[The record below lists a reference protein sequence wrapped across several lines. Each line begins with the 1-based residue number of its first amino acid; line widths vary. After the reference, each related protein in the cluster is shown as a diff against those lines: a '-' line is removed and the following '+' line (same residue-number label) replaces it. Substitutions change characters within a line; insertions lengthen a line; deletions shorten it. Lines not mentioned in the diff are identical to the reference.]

1 MSKLS
6 NLAQFWREFNLAG
19 FQDRLDVFA
28 TDIAQKQDETSNT
41 RGQLITLLQDF
52 KNSNSEEVKAAS
64 SPLIKAFQ
72 EEVDRLDSRSKYG
85 EKAFFEAYKSV
96 AELYDPSTVLESA
109 IEKASKQGSKLQGMS
124 FLGTLDFGPNL
135 SGQKYIQSKYRSF
148 LSGPKCKLEV
158 RRMLISAR

>member
-28 TDIAQKQDETSNT
+28 TEIAQKQDDTSNT

-52 KNSNSEEVKAAS
+52 KNSNSEDVKAAS

-96 AELYDPSTVLESA
+96 AELYDPTTVLESA

-124 FLGTLDFGPNL
+124 FFVALDFIFL
-135 SGQKYIQSKYRSF
+135 ILAAILIVLYKYF
-148 LSGPKCKLEV
+148 P
-158 RRMLISAR
+158 

>member
-28 TDIAQKQDETSNT
+28 TEIAQKQDDTSNT

-52 KNSNSEEVKAAS
+52 KNSNSEDVKAAS

-96 AELYDPSTVLESA
+96 AELYDPTTVLESA
-109 IEKASKQGSKLQGMS
+109 IEKASKQGSKLQGTS
-124 FLGTLDFGPNL
+124 FSMALDFIFLILVAIL
-135 SGQKYIQSKYRSF
+135 SCFNIP
-148 LSGPKCKLEV
+148 LDI
-158 RRMLISAR
+158 LIRIS